1 MSRPRY
7 DVSGIQVSATVLAA
21 VVGALLA
28 SYLGVVGTIVGTA
41 VASGV
46 TTLGSAIFRYH
57 FGRTSDRVKA
67 AAPVL
72 AQRAQGLAGTWGPW
86 GSTHASGA
94 EPSAVE
100 PSADDEPGDDEPGD
114 GEPGDGAARKARRKR
129 LWIRYAIPAISV
141 FVLVIIGVTVWEL
154 AAGKPLS
161 SVVWGKAG
169 SGTSIGSVF
178 TGHDSG
184 GSPSSP
190 SPSTPAQP
198 SSTATA
204 TSQAT
209 ATPTATQPASSDTS
223 PAGTSQPT
231 ADPSSASAG

>member
-1 MSRPRY
+1 MSGPRY

-28 SYLGVVGTIVGTA
+28 SCLGVVGTIVGTA

-46 TTLGSAIFRYH
+46 TTLGSAILRYH
-57 FGRTSDRVKA
+57 FHQTRDRVKA

-86 GSTHASGA
+86 GSTHSSGA
-94 EPSAVE
+94 EPSAPESV
-100 PSADDEPGDDEPGD
+100 
-114 GEPGDGAARKARRKR
+114 GEPAGGARKERRKR
-129 LWIRYAIPAISV
+129 VWIRYAIPAISV

-161 SVVWGKAG
+161 SVVWGKPG

-184 GSPSSP
+184 GSPS
-190 SPSTPAQP
+190 PSTPAQP
-198 SSTATA
+198 SSSATP
-204 TSQAT
+204 TGD
-209 ATPTATQPASSDTS
+209 ATPTATQPASSNTS
-223 PAGTSQPT
+223 PAGTSQPSTQPSATST
-231 ADPSSASAG
+231 AG

>member
-1 MSRPRY
+1 MSGPRY

-46 TTLGSAIFRYH
+46 TTLGSAILRYH
-57 FGRTSDRVKA
+57 FHQTRDRVKA

-86 GSTHASGA
+86 GSTHSSGA
-94 EPSAVE
+94 EPSAAGVSG
-100 PSADDEPGDDEPGD
+100 PD
-114 GEPGDGAARKARRKR
+114 GEPGGQPGGQPGGGDVRKARRKR

-161 SVVWGKAG
+161 SVVWGKPG

-190 SPSTPAQP
+190 SPSGPARP
-198 SSTATA
+198 SSSAAPTGN
-204 TSQAT
+204 
-209 ATPTATQPASSDTS
+209 ATPTATQPASSNTS

-231 ADPSSASAG
+231 AAPSATSTGG

>member
-100 PSADDEPGDDEPGD
+100 PTAD

-204 TSQAT
+204 TGQAT

>member
-7 DVSGIQVSATVLAA
+7 DVSGIHVSATVLAA
-21 VVGALLA
+21 VGGALLA

-46 TTLGSAIFRYH
+46 TTLGSAILRYH
-57 FGRTSDRVKA
+57 FHQTRDRVKA

-72 AQRAQGLAGTWGPW
+72 AQRAQGLAGNRGPR
-86 GSTHASGA
+86 GGAQPSDAGASASG
-94 EPSAVE
+94 S
-100 PSADDEPGDDEPGD
+100 DHEPGGGPAGGD
-114 GEPGDGAARKARRKR
+114 ARKRV
-129 LWIRYAIPAISV
+129 WIRYAIPAVSV

-154 AAGKPLS
+154 AAGKPLAS
-161 SVVWGKAG
+161 IVWGKPG

-190 SPSTPAQP
+190 SSPSSSGPAQP
-198 SSTATA
+198 SSSATA
-204 TSQAT
+204 TGKAAAT
-209 ATPTATQPASSDTS
+209 PTPTATQPASSNTT
-223 PAGTSQPT
+223 PASTSQPT
-231 ADPSSASAG
+231 TQPSAAATSG